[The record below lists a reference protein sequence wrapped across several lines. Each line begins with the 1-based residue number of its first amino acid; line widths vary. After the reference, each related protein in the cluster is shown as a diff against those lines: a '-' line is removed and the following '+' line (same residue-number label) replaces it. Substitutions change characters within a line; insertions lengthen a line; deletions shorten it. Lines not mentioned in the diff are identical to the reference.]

1 MALQMTLAKDKNTM
15 YFDFP
20 NAYWVIEDLNYTTK
34 AVVFRLNVYPNRES
48 KLMQNHV
55 LDNPTVGVGGAMN
68 VVSSRLYTWQAVTE
82 ITNIFPN
89 GIPLSADEQKTA
101 IYNWIKSYT
110 GLPFI
115 DVLEEE
121 QEAN

>member
-20 NAYWVIEDLNYTTK
+20 NAYWVIEDLNYTTT

-55 LDNPTVGVGGAMN
+55 LENPSVGFGGAMN

-82 ITNIFPN
+82 ITNIFPS
-89 GIPLSADEQKTA
+89 GIPLSVNEQKTA
-101 IYNWIKSYT
+101 IYEWIKSYT
-110 GLPFI
+110 ELPFI
-115 DVLEEE
+115 DVLEE
-121 QEAN
+121 QKIN

>member
-1 MALQMTLAKDKNTM
+1 MALQMNLAKDKNTM

-20 NAYWVIEDLNYTTK
+20 NAYWVIEDLNYTTA

-48 KLMQNHV
+48 KLMQKHV
-55 LDNPTVGVGGAMN
+55 LENPSVGVGGAMN

-82 ITNIFPN
+82 ITNIFPS
-89 GIPLSADEQKTA
+89 GIPLSEDEQKTA

-115 DVLEEE
+115 DVLEE
-121 QEAN
+121 